1 MRKLLCLI
9 LALSSFLL
17 CSCNTS
23 GGEDIVKYA
32 ATQKDIDHLEKMYA
46 GRTLFFG
53 EAHDHANTGGN
64 SDGSQDLN
72 TWIAGMDEL
81 NMDFA
86 AIVDHR
92 QSSHMSLELWKKGCF
107 IGGSEAATTI
117 TDSSA
122 TKKNL
127 HYNML
132 FTDQEAFAR
141 VLQSDA
147 SYKYDPETT
156 FFSYPHFTTLQF
168 KALIQKIKDEG
179 GMFVHV
185 HPKSNGYMASDN
197 PAAYWFADE
206 TGLEVFV
213 GFSEHAVGGA
223 DTKKNYKL
231 WTDLLYLGARVWAT
245 AGSDSHNMPN
255 TNALTAIYAEEKT
268 PESLFSHMRVGDFA
282 PGFAGIRMTIGNTMM
297 GSSCSFSG
305 QRLVF
310 STGPFHES
318 ILKDHSGF
326 QVVLFEGSR
335 EAFRE
340 NIDHTRTNYF
350 ACDCS
355 PTAKYYRVEIQD
367 NGGNPIALGNPI
379 WLD

>member
-1 MRKLLCLI
+1 MKRPFCLL
-9 LALSSFLL
+9 LALLSLFLL
-17 CSCNTS
+17 CSCKTS
-23 GGEDIVKYA
+23 GGEDTVKYA
-32 ATQKDIDHLEKMYA
+32 ATQQDIDHLEKLYA
-46 GRTLFFG
+46 GRSVYFG

-64 SDGSQDLN
+64 SDGDQDLN
-72 TWIAGMDEL
+72 TWITGMENL
-81 NMDFA
+81 HMDFA

-92 QSSHMSLELWKKGCF
+92 QTCHMSLALWQKGCF
-107 IGGSEAATTI
+107 IGGTEAATTI
-117 TDSSA
+117 LDSSA
-122 TKKNL
+122 EKKNL

-132 FTDQEAFAR
+132 FTDQEAFTR
-141 VLQSDA
+141 VLQSEA
-147 SYKYDPETT
+147 SYNYDPQTT
-156 FFSYPHFTTLQF
+156 FFSYPHFTTAQF

-185 HPKSNGYMASDN
+185 HPKSNGYMTSDN

-213 GFSEHAVGGA
+213 DGA

-268 PESLFSHMRVGDFA
+268 PESLFRHMRIGDFA
-282 PGFAGIRMTIGNTMM
+282 PGYVGIRMTIGDAKM

-305 QRLVF
+305 KRVVF
-310 STGPFHES
+310 STGSFHES
-318 ILKDHSGF
+318 ILKDHSAF
-326 QVVLFEGSR
+326 QVVLFEGSK
-335 EAFRE
+335 EVFRE
-340 NIDHTRTNYF
+340 NIDHTKTNYF
-350 ACDCS
+350 AYDCS
-355 PTAKYYRVEIQD
+355 ETAPFYRVEVQD
-367 NGGNPIALGNPI
+367 QEGNPIALGNPI